1 MWLAYHFLGILKLYN
16 NLIVYYCICVF
27 VIVYM
32 KWLIAGPEAIKGP
45 ILFIMYFLLGF
56 RLFIIHHFYI
66 FKLFMEHTI
75 SEKDYSDNQK
85 QLIYGP
91 LKSTAIT

>member
-1 MWLAYHFLGILKLYN
+1 MANIFKLYN

-32 KWLIAGPEAIKGP
+32 KRLIAGPETTKGSV
-45 ILFIMYFLLGF
+45 LFIMYALLGF

>member
-1 MWLAYHFLGILKLYN
+1 MQLCTCKR
-16 NLIVYYCICVF
+16 
-27 VIVYM
+27 
-32 KWLIAGPEAIKGP
+32 LIAGPETTEDLV
-45 ILFIMYFLLGF
+45 LFITYFLLGF
-56 RLFIIHHFYI
+56 RLLIIHHFYI

-75 SEKDYSDNQK
+75 PEKDYSDNQK